1 MQARDSI
8 RPSDCVARVGGEEFM
23 VLLPRTALDAARVV
37 AERLREAMAGAS
49 LAFGAQRIAAVT
61 VSIGASQFGRDG
73 DTLEAV
79 LRVADERLYD
89 AKHQGRNRVVSA

>member
-23 VLLPRTALDAARVV
+23 VLLPQTKLDAARVV
-37 AERLREAMAGAS
+37 ADRLRRAMARAS
-49 LAFGAQRIAAVT
+49 FESGVHRMSAVT
-61 VSIGASQFGRDG
+61 VSIGAAQFGRDG
-73 DTLEAV
+73 DSIEAV